1 MLDSQKAGRGKKQIG
16 EKGKK
21 KRDYW
26 IPKIFLMSIII
37 SAVFSLVSSNV
48 LNGAG
53 YIIAFL
59 LLAAVILMGIVF
71 DIIGVSVTVAEQKG
85 SASRVTLNEGLALS
99 YLEELRIFA
108 RKNGLTDDLTLS
120 DFCRL
125 PDLFTTR
132 MAEVDEDALWRDISE
147 TADGAL
153 DSFIAMRR
161 REGEKLSADLA
172 AKLYNILTLVE
183 AVERRS
189 PETVEAYRQR
199 LYKKLGELLADRQI
213 DDSRVLTE
221 AALFADKVAVDEET
235 VRLRSHIDQFR
246 HILTLEEPVGRK
258 LDFLVQE
265 MNREANTI
273 GSKAQ
278 DAEMARIVVE
288 LKSEIEKVREQIQ
301 NIE

>member
-1 MLDSQKAGRGKKQIG
+1 MIQSMTGFGRCQKTLGSRDITVEIKAVNHRYLEFSSRLPRSLGFIEDKLKAQVQSRIARGKV
-16 EKGKK
+16 E
-21 KRDYW
+21 
-26 IPKIFLMSIII
+26 
-37 SAVFSLVSSNV
+37 
-48 LNGAG
+48 
-53 YIIAFL
+53 
-59 LLAAVILMGIVF
+59 
-71 DIIGVSVTVAEQKG
+71 VSVTVAEQKG

-125 PDLFTTR
+125 PGLFTTR

-161 REGEKLSADLA
+161 REGEKLAADLA

-246 HILTLEEPVGRK
+246 HILTLEEPVGCK

>member
-1 MLDSQKAGRGKKQIG
+1 MIQSMTGFGRCQKTLGSRDITVEIKAVNHRYLEFSSRLPRSLGFIEDKLKAQVQSRIARGKV
-16 EKGKK
+16 E
-21 KRDYW
+21 
-26 IPKIFLMSIII
+26 
-37 SAVFSLVSSNV
+37 
-48 LNGAG
+48 
-53 YIIAFL
+53 
-59 LLAAVILMGIVF
+59 
-71 DIIGVSVTVAEQKG
+71 VSVTVAEQKG

-189 PETVEAYRQR
+189 PETAEAYRQR

>member
-1 MLDSQKAGRGKKQIG
+1 MIQSMTGFGRCQKTLGSRDITVEIKAVNHRYLEFSSRLPRSLGFIEDKLKAQVQSRIARGKV
-16 EKGKK
+16 E
-21 KRDYW
+21 
-26 IPKIFLMSIII
+26 
-37 SAVFSLVSSNV
+37 
-48 LNGAG
+48 
-53 YIIAFL
+53 
-59 LLAAVILMGIVF
+59 
-71 DIIGVSVTVAEQKG
+71 VSVTVAEQKG

-199 LYKKLGELLADRQI
+199 LYKKLSELLADRQI